1 MAKFVGKNGLAHYTT
16 KVKELVKSKTTDREG
31 VKNGVAML
39 DESMKIK
46 DNQLWDATESR
57 HGLMTGEDKKVC
69 NELKQ
74 ANESGALVDVPV
86 FEEYNNES
94 VTLTENDTPSS
105 ARGFVVFL
113 SKMNRFVLCVID
125 NSTSTRKYYKNW
137 KEMRKEGFGNGIPE
151 SGSLYSLKD
160 ETKPMLYISN
170 GTTITPVAQGAI
182 EAISEGEIDLLFV
195 E

>member
-16 KVKELVKSKTTDREG
+16 KMKELVKNKTTDREG

-39 DESMKIK
+39 DESMKIR

-69 NELKQ
+69 SELKQ

-113 SKMNRFVLCVID
+113 SRMNRFVLCVID
-125 NSTSTRKYYKNW
+125 DSTSSRKYYKSW
-137 KEMRKEGFGNGIPE
+137 KEMHKEGFGNGTPE

-160 ETKPMLYISN
+160 ERKPVLYISN
-170 GTTITPVAQGAI
+170 GTTITPVAQEAI
-182 EAISEGEIDLLFV
+182 EAISDGEIDLLFV

>member
-1 MAKFVGKNGLAHYTT
+1 MAKFVGKNGMAHYTT

-39 DESMKIK
+39 DESMKIR

-74 ANESGALVDVPV
+74 ATESGELVDVPV

-94 VTLTENDTPSS
+94 VTLIENDTPSS

-125 NSTSTRKYYKNW
+125 DSTSTRKYYKSW
-137 KEMRKEGFGNGIPE
+137 KEMCKEGFGNGTPE

-160 ETKPMLYISN
+160 ERKPVLYIGN

-182 EAISEGEIDLLFV
+182 EAISDGEIEQLFV
-195 E
+195 G

>member
-39 DESMKIK
+39 DESMKIR
-46 DNQLWDATESR
+46 DNQLWDATESK

-69 NELKQ
+69 NELKL
-74 ANESGALVDVPV
+74 ATESGELVDVPV

-94 VTLTENDTPSS
+94 VTLIENDTPSS

-125 NSTSTRKYYKNW
+125 DSTSTRKYYKSW
-137 KEMRKEGFGNGIPE
+137 KEMRKEGFGNGTPE

-160 ETKPMLYISN
+160 DNKPMLYISN
-170 GTTITPVAQGAI
+170 GTTITPVTQGAI
-182 EAISEGEIDLLFV
+182 ESISNGEIDQLFV
-195 E
+195 G

>member
-1 MAKFVGKNGLAHYTT
+1 MAKFVGKNGLAHYTI

-46 DNQLWDATESR
+46 DNQLWDATESK

-74 ANESGALVDVPV
+74 ATESGELVDVPV

-94 VTLTENDTPSS
+94 VTLIENDTPSS

-125 NSTSTRKYYKNW
+125 DSTSTRKYYKSW
-137 KEMRKEGFGNGIPE
+137 KEMRKEGFGNGTPE
-151 SGSLYSLKD
+151 NGSLYSLKD
-160 ETKPMLYISN
+160 ERKPMLYIGN

-182 EAISEGEIDLLFV
+182 EAISDGEIALLFV

>member
-16 KVKELVKSKTTDREG
+16 KVKELVKNKTTDREG

-46 DNQLWDATESR
+46 DNQLWDATESK

-94 VTLTENDTPSS
+94 VTLIENDTPSS

-125 NSTSTRKYYKNW
+125 DSTSIRKYYKSW

-151 SGSLYSLKD
+151 NGSLYSLKD
-160 ETKPMLYISN
+160 ERKPMLYISN

>member
-16 KVKELVKSKTTDREG
+16 KVKELVESKTTNREG

-46 DNQLWDATESR
+46 DNQLWDATENK

-94 VTLTENDTPSS
+94 VTLIENDTPSS

-125 NSTSTRKYYKNW
+125 DSTSTRKYYKSW
-137 KEMRKEGFGNGIPE
+137 KEMRKEGFGNGTPE

-160 ETKPMLYISN
+160 ERKPMLYISN

-182 EAISEGEIDLLFV
+182 EAISEGEIDLLFI

>member
-125 NSTSTRKYYKNW
+125 DSTSTRKYYKNW

-170 GTTITPVAQGAI
+170 GTTITPVTQGAI
-182 EAISEGEIDLLFV
+182 ESISNGEIDQLFV
-195 E
+195 K

>member
-39 DESMKIK
+39 DESMKIR
-46 DNQLWDATESR
+46 DNQLWDATESK

-74 ANESGALVDVPV
+74 ASESGELVDVPV

-94 VTLTENDTPSS
+94 VTLIENDTPSS

-125 NSTSTRKYYKNW
+125 DSTSTRKYYKNW
-137 KEMRKEGFGNGIPE
+137 KEMRKEGFGNGTPE

-160 ETKPMLYISN
+160 ERKPMLYISN

-182 EAISEGEIDLLFV
+182 EAISNGEIDLLFV

>member
-1 MAKFVGKNGLAHYTT
+1 MAKFVGKNGLAHYTA

-46 DNQLWDATESR
+46 DNQLWDATESK

-69 NELKQ
+69 TELKL
-74 ANESGALVDVPV
+74 ASESGELVDVPV

-94 VTLTENDTPSS
+94 VTLIENDTPSS

-125 NSTSTRKYYKNW
+125 DSTSTRKYYKSW
-137 KEMRKEGFGNGIPE
+137 KEMRKEGFGNGTPE

-160 ETKPMLYISN
+160 ERKPVLYIGN

-182 EAISEGEIDLLFV
+182 EAISEGEIEQLFAN
-195 E
+195 

>member
-1 MAKFVGKNGLAHYTT
+1 MAKFVGKKGLAHYTT
-16 KVKELVKSKTTDREG
+16 KMKELVKSKTTDREG

-46 DNQLWDATESR
+46 DNQLWDATENK

-74 ANESGALVDVPV
+74 ATESGELVDVPV

-94 VTLTENDTPSS
+94 VTLIENDTPSS

-125 NSTSTRKYYKNW
+125 DSTSTRKYYKSW
-137 KEMRKEGFGNGIPE
+137 KEMRKEGFGNGTPE

-160 ETKPMLYISN
+160 ERKPMLYISN

>member
-39 DESMKIK
+39 DERMKIK
-46 DNQLWDATESR
+46 DNQLWDATESK

-74 ANESGALVDVPV
+74 ANESGELVDVPV

-94 VTLTENDTPSS
+94 VTLIENDTPSS

-125 NSTSTRKYYKNW
+125 DSTSTRKYYKSW
-137 KEMRKEGFGNGIPE
+137 KEMRKKGFGNGTPE

-160 ETKPMLYISN
+160 ERKPVLYISN

-182 EAISEGEIDLLFV
+182 EAISDGEIEQLFV
-195 E
+195 K

>member
-16 KVKELVKSKTTDREG
+16 KMKELVKSKTTDREG
-31 VKNGVAML
+31 KANGVAML

-46 DNQLWDATESR
+46 DNQLWDATESK

-86 FEEYNNES
+86 FEEYNNDS
-94 VTLTENDTPSS
+94 VTLIENDTPSS

-125 NSTSTRKYYKNW
+125 DSTSSRKYYKSW

-151 SGSLYSLKD
+151 NGSLYSLKD
-160 ETKPMLYISN
+160 ERKPMLYISN
-170 GTTITPVAQGAI
+170 GTTITPVAQGTI

>member
-1 MAKFVGKNGLAHYTT
+1 MAKFVGENGLAHYTT

-125 NSTSTRKYYKNW
+125 DSTSTRKYYKNW

-151 SGSLYSLKD
+151 SGNLYSLKD

>member
-16 KVKELVKSKTTDREG
+16 KVKELVKNKTTDREG
-31 VKNGVAML
+31 KANGVAML
-39 DESMKIK
+39 DERMKIK
-46 DNQLWDATESR
+46 ETQLWDATESK

-74 ANESGALVDVPV
+74 ATESGELVDVPV

-94 VTLTENDTPSS
+94 VTLIENDTPSS

-125 NSTSTRKYYKNW
+125 DSTSTRKYYKSW
-137 KEMRKEGFGNGIPE
+137 KEMRKEGFGNGTPE

-160 ETKPMLYISN
+160 ERKPVLYIGN

-182 EAISEGEIDLLFV
+182 EAISDGEIEQLFV
-195 E
+195 G

>member
-1 MAKFVGKNGLAHYTT
+1 MAKFVGKKGLQHYTA
-16 KVKELVKSKTTDREG
+16 KVKELVESKTTDREG

-39 DESMKIK
+39 DENVKIK
-46 DNQLWDATESR
+46 DNQLWDATENK

-74 ANESGALVDVPV
+74 ASESGELVDVPV

-94 VTLTENDTPSS
+94 VTLIENDTPSS

-125 NSTSTRKYYKNW
+125 DSTSTRKYYKSW
-137 KEMRKEGFGNGIPE
+137 KEMRKEGFGNGTPE

-160 ETKPMLYISN
+160 ERKPMLYISN

>member
-113 SKMNRFVLCVID
+113 SKMNRFVLCIIE
-125 NSTSTRKYYKNW
+125 SGTGTRKYYKSW
-137 KEMRKEGFGNGIPE
+137 KEMRKEGFGNGTPE
-151 SGSLYSLKD
+151 NGSLYSLKD
-160 ETKPMLYISN
+160 NSKPMLYIGN
-170 GTTITPVAQGAI
+170 GTTITPVTQGAI
-182 EAISEGEIDLLFV
+182 ESISNGEIDQLFV
-195 E
+195 K

>member
-125 NSTSTRKYYKNW
+125 DSTSTRKYYKNW

>member
-16 KVKELVKSKTTDREG
+16 KVKELVKNKTTDREG

-39 DESMKIK
+39 DENVKIK
-46 DNQLWDATESR
+46 DNQLWDATENK

-86 FEEYNNES
+86 FEEYNNDS
-94 VTLTENDTPSS
+94 VTLIENDTPSS

-125 NSTSTRKYYKNW
+125 DSTSSRKYYKSW

-151 SGSLYSLKD
+151 NGSLYSLKD
-160 ETKPMLYISN
+160 ERKPMLYISN

>member
-16 KVKELVKSKTTDREG
+16 KMKELVKSKTTDREG

-39 DESMKIK
+39 DENVKIK
-46 DNQLWDATESR
+46 DNQLWDATESK

-74 ANESGALVDVPV
+74 ASESGELVDVPV

-94 VTLTENDTPSS
+94 VTLIENDTPSS

-125 NSTSTRKYYKNW
+125 DSTSTRKYYKSW

-160 ETKPMLYISN
+160 ERKPMLYIGN

-182 EAISEGEIDLLFV
+182 EAISDGEIDLLFV

>member
-1 MAKFVGKNGLAHYTT
+1 MAQFVGKNGLAHYTT
-16 KVKELVKSKTTDREG
+16 KMKELVKNKTTDREG

-39 DESMKIK
+39 DENVKIK
-46 DNQLWDATESR
+46 DNQLWDATESK

-74 ANESGALVDVPV
+74 ANESGELVDVPV
-86 FEEYNNES
+86 FEEYNNDS
-94 VTLTENDTPSS
+94 VTLIENDTPSS
-105 ARGFVVFL
+105 ASGFVVFL
-113 SKMNRFVLCVID
+113 SKMNRFVLCIIES
-125 NSTSTRKYYKNW
+125 STGTRKYYKNW
-137 KEMRKEGFGNGIPE
+137 KEMRKEGFGNGTPE

-160 ETKPMLYISN
+160 ERKPMLYISN
-170 GTTITPVAQGAI
+170 GTTITPVTQGAI